1 MHIVEQVLKCC
12 LVIAAAALLAC
23 NVAGAAPRPATR
35 AALLARLDALV
46 DSGRYLDAQVERR
59 ITRYRQAFDAVPDG
73 RTRFVVAGYLFYGYR
88 KFRVDSALY
97 YARVRVK
104 LAGSQASPDSLTCAL
119 MNEADGLKRMGRFHD
134 ALQVLDGIARNS
146 YTRNSPYYYYLY
158 HSIYLSI
165 SQLLTGTHEIAACN
179 RTLEHYRDSVGWVN
193 RHDALAYCTNEAEIM
208 KTRGQYRQALL
219 LLRRCETKHPGL
231 VRCDAMFWFTM
242 GDTYERLGDKDNA
255 MLCMMR
261 SAIIDKQSNNKT
273 YTSLQRVAWMLYE
286 QGDYERAYR
295 YITCAMHDVIAAR
308 AFNRLSSVSEYM
320 PIITT
325 AHEQQQHAMRV
336 RRNIS
341 SLAVAISALVMGVL
355 LLLLYRRNKKLAATR
370 HALAVIN
377 ARLKEL
383 NEELNRMNVRLSES
397 NKIKEAYIAQLF
409 NVCSGYIDSYEK
421 SRLSLLGKLKSGS
434 IKSLETSLK
443 NSTTSVQLKSLFHNF
458 DSIFLELFPGFVERF
473 NSLLRPDERI
483 SPKAGELLSPELRIY
498 ALVRLGINDS
508 VKIAGFL
515 HYSPQTVYNYRLKV
529 RNKASMPKEA
539 FLARVKTL

>member
-1 MHIVEQVLKCC
+1 MKSCSKHIVAQVLWRCMC
-12 LVIAAAALLAC
+12 IAAVALLAC
-23 NVAGAAPRPATR
+23 FPAGAAPRPATK
-35 AALLARLDALV
+35 AALLAQLDALV
-46 DSGRYLDAQVERR
+46 DSGSSLDAQVERR
-59 ITRYRQAFDAVPDG
+59 ITRYRKAFDATPQARV
-73 RTRFVVAGYLFYGYR
+73 RFIVANYLFYGYR
-88 KFRVDSALY
+88 KYRVDSALY

-104 LAGSQASPDSLTCAL
+104 LASSFASPDSLASAL
-119 MNEADGLKRMGRFHD
+119 MNEADGLKRMGRFND
-134 ALQVLDGIARNS
+134 ALQVLSGMRRSS

-158 HSIYLSI
+158 HSIYYSI
-165 SQLLTGTHEIAACN
+165 SQQLTGADEIAACN
-179 RTLEHYRDSVGWVN
+179 RKLERYRDSVSWVN
-193 RHDALAYCTNEAEIM
+193 RHDPLDYCSNEAEIM
-208 KTRGQYRQALL
+208 KSRGQYRESLQY
-219 LLRRCETKHPGL
+219 LRQFERRHPQL
-231 VRCDAMFWFTM
+231 VQHNAVFWFTM
-242 GDTYERLGDKDNA
+242 GDTYERLGDNDSA

-443 NSTTSVQLKSLFHNF
+443 SSTTSVQLKTLFHNF

-473 NSLLRPDERI
+473 NGLLRPDERI

-508 VKIAGFL
+508 VK
-515 HYSPQTVYNYRLKV
+515 TTRL
-529 RNKASMPKEA
+529 RRCTTTASRCATRPPCPRK
-539 FLARVKTL
+539 RSWPV

>member
-1 MHIVEQVLKCC
+1 MC
-12 LVIAAAALLAC
+12 IAAVVLLACHGAGAAPAAPAAQAALLAQ
-23 NVAGAAPRPATR
+23 
-35 AALLARLDALV
+35 LDALV
-46 DSGRYLDAQVERR
+46 DGGASLDARVERR
-59 ITRYRQAFDAVPDG
+59 ITRYRQAYAAATSA
-73 RTRFVVAGYLFYGYR
+73 RSRFVVANSLFYAYR
-88 KFRVDSALY
+88 KYRVDSALY

-104 LAGSQASPDSLTCAL
+104 LAGSFASPDSLAAAL
-119 MNEADGLKRMGRFHD
+119 MNEADGLKRMGRFDD
-134 ALQVLDGIARNS
+134 ALQVLDGMRRSA

-158 HSIYLSI
+158 HSIYHSI
-165 SQLLTGTHEIAACN
+165 SQLLTGADEIAACN
-179 RTLEHYRDSVGWVN
+179 HKLERYRDSVAWVN
-193 RHDALAYCTNEAEIM
+193 RHDPVAYCSNQAEIM
-208 KTRGQYRQALL
+208 KHRGQYRESLQF
-219 LLRRCETKHPGL
+219 LRQFERKHPRL
-231 VRCDAMFWFTM
+231 VQHNAVFWFTM
-242 GDTYERLGDKDNA
+242 GDTYERLGDSDSA

-325 AHEQQQHAMRV
+325 AYEKQQHAMQV
-336 RRNIS
+336 RRRIS
-341 SLAVAISALVMGVL
+341 SLAVALSALVMGVL

-370 HALAVIN
+370 HALAVSN

-383 NEELNRMNVRLSES
+383 NEELNSMNVRLTES

-409 NVCSGYIDSYEK
+409 NVCSGYIDGYEK

-434 IKSLETSLK
+434 IKSLEAMLK
-443 NSTTSVQLKSLFHNF
+443 NSTTSAQLKTLFHNF
-458 DSIFLELFPGFVERF
+458 DSIFLELFPDFIERF
-473 NSLLRPDERI
+473 NGLLRPAERI

-529 RNKASMPKEA
+529 RNKATMPKEA
-539 FLARVKTL
+539 FLAHVKTL